1 MSYTKTVN
9 NGYYATSV
17 TYDKR
22 LAYKPY
28 ASAGVN
34 IEHNEFGDT
43 CYTLQSYCTN
53 ILSLF
58 EFYGKNH
65 TYRYLVVGRVNYS
78 RTTISHVNAFLKEYA
93 PEISYYECKEIWE
106 KNDKVKAINLET
118 RHIED
123 AHFAFDIFDDSI
135 VHKHMMEGV

>member
-1 MSYTKTVN
+1 MPYTKTVN
-9 NGYYATSV
+9 NGYHATSV

-43 CYTLQSYCTN
+43 CYTLRSYCKN

-58 EFYGKNH
+58 EFHGKNNI
-65 TYRYLVVGRVNYS
+65 YRYLVVGHVNYS
-78 RTTISHVNAFLKEYA
+78 RTTITHVNAFLSEYVSS
-93 PEISYYECKEIWE
+93 ISYHECKEIWE
-106 KNDKVKAINLET
+106 KNDKVMAINLKTGE
-118 RHIED
+118 IID
-123 AHFAFDIFDDSI
+123 ADKVYEFF
-135 VHKHMMEGV
+135 ENGYNG